1 MTMRHTRTIAYPVVT
16 VAVATM
22 LRLGLDPLL
31 GIRSPMAIYLI
42 AIVLSAWRAGRS
54 AGLLATALSVVA
66 GAPLFV
72 AHRLAPDDLVSAA
85 VQIAVFSLVALFIVW
100 VTDRIHSGQR
110 EIRLREERFRSLVD
124 ATTSVVWTADPA
136 GAFVERQA
144 SWEAYTG
151 QPWET
156 HRGFGWRSAVH
167 PEDRTAFDAQ
177 WQTSSSRQVPFD
189 GAVRM
194 WHAATRSYRIFVVR
208 AVPLFTTGGAVR
220 EWIGTCTDVHDQRRA
235 EEALRA
241 SEAEFKAMFELAGG
255 AKTQVDAI
263 TLRMLRANKRFCD
276 FIGYTR
282 DEIVGMTALDLT
294 HPDDREHVRALI
306 GSLVAGEVSEI
317 VTETRYLRK
326 DGTVAWGHTAAA
338 VLRDGAGHPTRLV
351 ASTQDVTGRKQQEQE
366 RERLLAALGEQRSLL
381 EAVLQQIPAGVMIAD
396 AAGRLVHASEQVR
409 RMTGIDVT
417 HPVPLS
423 EYNRRVRVSSSRQGE
438 ARSVSEWPLARALG
452 EGELVHDEEVD
463 ITREDG
469 RRLTISVNAG
479 PVRDGQGRIIAAV
492 AAFYDVTDRKRVE
505 AERERALQREREARS
520 AAEQANR
527 LKDDFLATISHEL
540 RTPLN
545 AILGWADMLRSDM
558 LDERR
563 RGRAIESI
571 YGNAR
576 RQAQLIEDLLDVSR
590 IITGT
595 VRLQVASVDLVEVV
609 RASVDV
615 VAPAAE
621 ARHIALSV
629 EGARE
634 LTIRGDAPRLQQI
647 VWNLLSNAVKFTRE
661 GGAVTVRLEER
672 HGAGVITVSDNGI
685 GIAPEFLPYVFDR
698 FRQADSGPTRAF
710 GGLGLGLAIVRHLA
724 ELHGGTVTASSP
736 GEGQGSAFTV
746 TLPGLDA
753 RAIAAQPR
761 SVAAMVEPPRGGVD
775 LNGVRVLLVED
786 EADTRELLSLALAG
800 YGACVRAAGSVPEAL
815 AALDAG
821 PADVLVSDIG
831 MPERDGYALLDEV
844 RRASTPEVAG
854 LPAIALTAYAKH
866 EDRAQA
872 LAAGFQAHLAKPLEP
887 LKLARTI
894 RALVRNDGTRHHLE

>member
-1 MTMRHTRTIAYPVVT
+1 MRHTRTIAYPLVT
-16 VAVATM
+16 VAVATL

-31 GIRSPMAIYLI
+31 GIRSPMAVYFV
-42 AIVLSAWRAGRS
+42 AVSLSAWRAGQPAGLVAIALSIMVGAPAFVAPRLSHEDLLS
-54 AGLLATALSVVA
+54 AGLQLTIF
-66 GAPLFV
+66 G
-72 AHRLAPDDLVSAA
+72 
-85 VQIAVFSLVALFIVW
+85 LVALFIVW
-100 VTDRIHSGQR
+100 VTERIHSGQR

-124 ATTSVVWTADPA
+124 ATTSIVWTADPA
-136 GAFVERQA
+136 GAFVERQP

-151 QPWET
+151 QAWET

-167 PEDRTAFDAQ
+167 PDDRMAFDGQ
-177 WQTSSSRQVPFD
+177 WQMALTRPVPFD
-189 GAVRM
+189 GPVRM
-194 WHAATRSYRIFVVR
+194 WHAATRAYRVFVLR
-208 AVPLFTTGGAVR
+208 AVPIFAAGGGVR
-220 EWIGTCTDVHDQRRA
+220 EWIGTCTDVHDQRHA

-276 FIGYTR
+276 FVGYSR
-282 DEIVGMTALDLT
+282 DEILGMSVLDLT
-294 HPDDREHVRALI
+294 HPDDRDQVRLLVGAL
-306 GSLVAGEVSEI
+306 LAGEVSEI
-317 VTETRYLRK
+317 VTETRYIRK
-326 DGTVAWGHTAAA
+326 DGAIAWGHTAAA
-338 VLRDGAGHPTRLV
+338 VLRDAAGHPTRLV
-351 ASTQDVTGRKQQEQE
+351 ASTQDVTERKQQEQE

-396 AAGRLVHASEQVR
+396 ASGRLVHASEQVR
-409 RMTGIDVT
+409 RLTGVDVT
-417 HPVPLS
+417 HPMPLG
-423 EYNRRVRVSSSRQGE
+423 EYDGRVRMTSSHRGE
-438 ARSVSEWPLARALG
+438 ARSPSQWPLARALRD
-452 EGELVHDEEVD
+452 GELVHDEEVD
-463 ITREDG
+463 LTREDG
-469 RRLTISVNAG
+469 RRITISINAG
-479 PVRDGQGRIIAAV
+479 PVRDDRGRIIAAV

-505 AERERALQREREARS
+505 AERERALQREREARG

-527 LKDDFLATISHEL
+527 LKDEFLATISHEL

-545 AILGWADMLRSDM
+545 AILGWADMLRADM

-595 VRLQVASVDLVEVV
+595 VRLQVAPIDLAEVL

-621 ARHIALSV
+621 ARHITLTL

-634 LTIRGDAPRLQQI
+634 LTIRGDAARLQQI
-647 VWNLLSNAVKFTRE
+647 VWNLLSNAVKFTHE

-672 HGAGVITVSDNGI
+672 HGAAVVVVSDNGI

-698 FRQADSGPTRAF
+698 FRQADSGTTRAF

-724 ELHGGTVTASSP
+724 ELHGGTVTASSA
-736 GEGQGSAFTV
+736 GEGRGSTFTV

-753 RAIAAQPR
+753 RTVAAQPR
-761 SVAAMVEPPRGGVD
+761 PVPAVAEPPRDGVD
-775 LNGVRVLLVED
+775 LTGVRVLLVED

-800 YGACVRAAGSVPEAL
+800 YGARVRAAASVMEAL
-815 AALDAG
+815 AALNAS
-821 PADVLVSDIG
+821 PPDVLVSDIG
-831 MPERDGYALLDEV
+831 MPEQDGYALL
-844 RRASTPEVAG
+844 RKIRHASAPEVAA

-866 EDRAQA
+866 EDRVQA

-887 LKLARTI
+887 LQLARTI
-894 RALVRNDGTRHHLE
+894 RALVREADTRHHVR